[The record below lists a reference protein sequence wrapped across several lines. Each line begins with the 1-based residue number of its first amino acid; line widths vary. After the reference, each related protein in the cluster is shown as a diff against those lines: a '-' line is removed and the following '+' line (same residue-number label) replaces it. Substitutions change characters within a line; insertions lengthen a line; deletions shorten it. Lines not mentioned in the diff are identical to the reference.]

1 MNDLSW
7 LIYLA
12 DVVGG
17 LRLALGISIFVSI
30 VLIPW
35 ACAAGVDLYNIEVHD
50 LPFKSIAAWFLILGL
65 VLIITPSKN
74 TIYAIAASEMGE
86 EVLESETASKAMK
99 AVDAWLDR
107 QIDGGENNE

>member
-7 LIYLA
+7 LIYFA
-12 DVVGG
+12 DVIGG
-17 LRLALGISIFVSI
+17 LRVAISVSLFAS
-30 VLIPW
+30 VFLIPW
-35 ACAAGVDLYNIEVHD
+35 ACSVAGQFYDVEVHD
-50 LPFKSIAAWFLILGL
+50 LPFKSIAAWFFILGL
-65 VLIITPSKN
+65 FLIITPSQS

-107 QIDGGENNE
+107 QIDGDNNE